1 MANYQAMWLAE
12 LAQAPEGNDEA
23 GGSGGWAASIK
34 EVCVCGGGGGETVM
48 PACTRQKSRVPLTLD
63 YSHA

>member
-34 EVCVCGGGGGETVM
+34 EVCVCGGGGGGRLSCLHVHDKK
-48 PACTRQKSRVPLTLD
+48 AGFL
-63 YSHA
+63 